1 MSTATTANPARV
13 DANSDYQ
20 AQASTGKILA
30 DGLAVTRRNLRHWT
44 RQPQLLVFSTIQPV
58 MFVLLFRFVFG
69 GAIGGTL
76 GDLPYAVFL
85 LPGVFVQAVSFGAT
99 QAAVG
104 LAEDLQGGIID
115 RFRSLPMARS
125 AVLLGRTLSD
135 LVRNTF
141 VVLLMTGVGY
151 LVGFRFQAGFVNA
164 LGAIAIVVLFGFALS
179 WVFSF
184 VGLAVKGSEGAQAA
198 SFVTIFPLTFASSA
212 FVPIDTMPS
221 WLAAFARNTP
231 VTAVVDAARA
241 LVIGGETAEILIGSS
256 VTEAVLKAL
265 AWIVGIIAVAAPLAV
280 RQYRNSGS

>member
-20 AQASTGKILA
+20 ANASTGKILA

>member
-13 DANSDYQ
+13 DANSERQ